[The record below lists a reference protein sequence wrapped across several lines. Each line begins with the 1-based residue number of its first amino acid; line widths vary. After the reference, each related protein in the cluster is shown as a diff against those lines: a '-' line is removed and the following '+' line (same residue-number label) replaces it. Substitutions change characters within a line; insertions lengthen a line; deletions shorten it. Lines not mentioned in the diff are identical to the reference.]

1 MCGTT
6 IFFTTI
12 DTILK
17 VLVAHHGIGML
28 VTARLGIQVMLMLA
42 LVPWLGARVL
52 RLQAPA
58 IQIGRGVAL
67 VASSALAVISLHYIS
82 LAQTNAIG
90 FSAPLI
96 AALMAIVVL
105 GERLHWRQAACIV
118 AGFAGVVVAL
128 DPGAPNFGPVLLW
141 PLALACGNATLHVL
155 TRLGR
160 AEDPLAATLWSAVF
174 AFAIAACALPWTFE
188 QLPLSAWML
197 LLGGGACVTAGQL
210 LMVEA
215 FRRAPTAVVSPI
227 VYLQFIW
234 ATISGF
240 LVFGDKPGL
249 GVVIG
254 AVAVALSGIALVRWA
269 TPKPPQTTA

>member
-6 IFFTTI
+6 IFFTAI

-17 VLVAHHGIGML
+17 VLVADHGIGML
-28 VTARLGIQVMLMLA
+28 VTVRLGIQVVLMLA

-52 RLQAPA
+52 RLQVPA

-67 VASSALAVISLHYIS
+67 VASSALAVISLHHIS

-96 AALMAIVVL
+96 AALMAIAVL

-118 AGFAGVVVAL
+118 AGFAGVVLAL

-141 PLALACGNATLHVL
+141 PLGLACGNATLHVL

-188 QLPLSAWML
+188 PLPLSAWML
-197 LLGGGACVTAGQL
+197 LFGGGACVTAGQL

-234 ATISGF
+234 STISGF

-249 GVVIG
+249 GVVVG

-269 TPKPPQTTA
+269 TPKPPATT